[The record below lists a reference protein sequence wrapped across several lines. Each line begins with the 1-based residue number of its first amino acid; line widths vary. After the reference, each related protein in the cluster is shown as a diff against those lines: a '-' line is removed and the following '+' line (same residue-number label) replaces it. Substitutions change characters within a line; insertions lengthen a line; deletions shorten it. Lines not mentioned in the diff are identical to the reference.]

1 MSQSERRSAII
12 DVLCQKRFETV
23 ANLAARFGVSAR
35 TIRCDILA
43 LSCSYPITTT
53 KGHNGGVRI
62 ADWFHLYK
70 KSLSQQQKDL
80 LFKLRTTLSGDDLV
94 VMNSILAQ
102 FAISRG
108 ADT

>member
-1 MSQSERRSAII
+1 MSQSERRNAII

-23 ANLAARFGVSAR
+23 ADLAARFGVSTR
-35 TIRCDILA
+35 TIRYDILA
-43 LSCSYPITTT
+43 LSCFYPITTT
-53 KGHNGGVRI
+53 KGHNGGIRI

-70 KSLSQQQKDL
+70 RSLSRQQEDL